1 MSLKTNRFIRGLL
14 YGFKHTFLYKRSAFG
29 FLDKDARF
37 TPPCNI
43 INPSNVYIYSGI
55 GIGDATISAVNAKF
69 IVKKGCA
76 IANGLNVQTGN
87 HVRVVGKFVNQ
98 ISEDSKPE
106 GYDKDVIVDEDV
118 WIGSNVT
125 ILSGVHVC
133 RGATIAAGAVVNTD
147 VPPYSIVGGVPA
159 KVLKYYWTKE
169 QIIEHE
175 KNLYSEEERLS
186 EDVID
191 SLLNDR

>member
-1 MSLKTNRFIRGLL
+1 MSLKANRFIRGLL
-14 YGFKHTFLYKRSAFG
+14 YGYRHTFFYRRSAFG

-43 INPSNVYIYSGI
+43 INPSNIYIYSGI
-55 GIGDATISAVNAKF
+55 GIGNATISAVNAKF

-87 HVRVVGKFVNQ
+87 HARIIGKFVNQ
-98 ISEDSKPE
+98 ITEGGKPD
-106 GYDKDVIVDEDV
+106 GYDKDVIVEEDV

-125 ILSGVHVC
+125 ILSGVRVG
-133 RGATIAAGAVVNTD
+133 RGATIAAGAVVNKD

-159 KVLKYYWTKE
+159 KVLKFYWTKE
-169 QIIEHE
+169 QIMEHE
-175 KNLYSEEERLS
+175 AKLYPVTERLGK
-186 EDVID
+186 D
-191 SLLNDR
+191 LLEKLIK